1 MAEDSNVWG
10 VLYGRRWSSPFPSH
24 AAIPRSASFY
34 DMDVDDYSARP
45 RPSLWHGEKAESRR
59 PNAGARA
66 QIRGSAS

>member
-34 DMDVDDYSARP
+34 DMDVDDYSALP
-45 RPSLWHGEKAESRR
+45 SPSLCYGEEAES
-59 PNAGARA
+59 
-66 QIRGSAS
+66 